1 MYCNKID
8 LEKLIGLDPVN
19 RTYFEDYIR
28 HLQLRQSKERT
39 VHSKIW
45 RVWAFIRF
53 TELKDAA
60 TATRTDVED
69 YFLERTKS
77 CSPYSVYGYTLELK
91 LFIRWLTPEKE
102 KELFKNISTKIPKSH
117 LPVDQL
123 ITKEDV
129 RDLVSTCNNERERA
143 IIMLLWDSAARIGEL
158 TPLNIG
164 HVQFDRYG
172 AAIIVSGKTGMRRIR
187 LIESAPYLQEWIN
200 HHPLKDNPNAPLFV
214 THLTYAKQPHRLSPQ
229 TIAHQLKGLARR
241 AGVIKRVNPH
251 AFRHARLTDL
261 ARGAPGKRALS
272 EMELRLVAGWE
283 KNSGMP
289 EIYVHLSG
297 GDVERKLLENAGF
310 VDEEE
315 GADEISLE
323 PVQCPRCK
331 TLNTATALYC
341 TRCSMALSQEAA
353 LLIEEA
359 TAIAMASDDYKE
371 ILAMVKRECGV

>member
-1 MYCNKID
+1 MSSKEID
-8 LEKLIGLDPVN
+8 LNRLNGLDPEN
-19 RTYFEDYIR
+19 RNYFEKYIR
-28 HLQLRQSKERT
+28 YLRLRQTGERT
-39 VHSKIW
+39 IDSKIW
-45 RVWAFIRF
+45 RIWPFLLF
-53 TELKDAA
+53 TNYKNAA
-60 TATRTDVED
+60 TATQNDVED
-69 YFLERTKS
+69 YFLERTRN
-77 CSPYSVYGYTLELK
+77 CSPYSVDGYTLELK

-102 KELFKNISTKIPKSH
+102 KDLFQNISSRIPKSN
-117 LPVDQL
+117 LPVEQL

-129 RDLVSTCNNERERA
+129 RNLVSICHTERERA

-158 TPLNIG
+158 SPLNIG

-214 THLTYAKQPHRLSPQ
+214 THRTYAREPRRLSPQ

-241 AGVIKRVNPH
+241 AGVLKPVNPH

-272 EMELRLVAGWE
+272 EMELRVVAGWE

-315 GADEISLE
+315 SADENSLE
-323 PVQCPRCK
+323 PVICPRCK
-331 TLNTATALYC
+331 TLNPATALYC
-341 TRCSMALSQEAA
+341 IHCSMALTQEAA

-359 TAIAMASDDYKE
+359 TEIAMASDDYKE
-371 ILAMVKRECGV
+371 ILAMVKKECGV